1 MAELAKKIKELDEE
15 PSLKMVK
22 NGSFLN
28 SEKVRKE
35 VSHFDIINLNLDSII
50 EEEFRKIGQMHKD
63 VKLQNIIEGAEKLNK
78 EFFGTLNIATKIIR
92 GINDNVKS
100 LKLLKQAYEKINP
113 KNIIFIF
120 SKT

>member
-1 MAELAKKIKELDEE
+1 M
-15 PSLKMVK
+15 
-22 NGSFLN
+22 
-28 SEKVRKE
+28 
-35 VSHFDIINLNLDSII
+35 
-50 EEEFRKIGQMHKD
+50 MHKD

-78 EFFGTLNIATKIIR
+78 EFSGTLNIATKIIR

>member
-78 EFFGTLNIATKIIR
+78 EFSGTLNIATKIIR